1 MTITSWL
8 LMAFGALLMVLLL
21 RWLFPNTGA
30 GCDGDS
36 CRVDGGR

>member
-8 LMAFGALLMVLLL
+8 LMALGAFLLVLLL

-30 GCDGDS
+30 GCDGDR

>member
-8 LMAFGALLMVLLL
+8 LMALAALFMVLLL
-21 RWLFPNTGA
+21 RWFFPNTGA